1 MVKYMS
7 TIEKITIRENKILKL
22 NNVLIREVMESE
34 LIDIN
39 KVGYMMES
47 YIKSKGNSMIGP
59 SI

>member
-1 MVKYMS
+1 MS

-59 SI
+59 SIW